1 MRISLTRLLTL
12 GLFVALAGC
21 GGGGGDDGAGQISRT
36 GAGADSGQTGGAG
49 APQAAP
55 TTEATEATG
64 AAPKLAF
71 VTNGVASFWVIAEKG
86 AMDAGAATGANVS
99 VLMPAGGVV
108 DQKRMLEDLVARGVD
123 GIAVS
128 PIDPDNQTD
137 LIDTVA
143 GRTNLITHDSD
154 APASKR
160 LCYIGMDNYIAGRMC
175 GELVKEALPDGGTVF
190 IFIGRLEQDNAKRR
204 RQGVIDEL
212 LDRSFDPSRYDASG
226 VGTLAGEKYT
236 ILGTLTDQFDR
247 AKGKANA
254 EDALARHPDL
264 DCMVGLFAYNP
275 PLCLAALEQ
284 AGKLGEVKLV
294 AFDEADETLQG
305 IKDGTVY
312 GTVVQDPYNYGF
324 RSVEVLDALARG
336 DRSVLPEGKVIDI
349 PARQIRAD
357 NVEAFWADLKQ
368 KLGK

>member
-1 MRISLTRLLTL
+1 MGR
-12 GLFVALAGC
+12 FVASVFMGTLIAGLAAC
-21 GGGGGDDGAGQISRT
+21 DGGKSSATD
-36 GAGADSGQTGGAG
+36 ADS
-49 APQAAP
+49 P
-55 TTEATEATG
+55 
-64 AAPKLAF
+64 PKLAF

-86 AMDAGAATGANVS
+86 AKDAGIATGTDVS
-99 VLMPAGGVV
+99 VHMPAGGVV

-128 PIDPDNQTD
+128 PIDPDNQND
-137 LIDTVA
+137 LLDMVA

-154 APASKR
+154 APDSQR
-160 LCYIGMDNYIAGRMC
+160 LCYIGMDNYVAGRMC
-175 GELVKEALPDGGTVF
+175 GELVKEALPDGGKVF

-212 LDRSFDPSRYDASG
+212 LDRSFDPTRYDPPSISKLTG
-226 VGTLAGEKYT
+226 DKYT

-264 DCMVGLFAYNP
+264 DCMIGLFAYNP

-284 AGKLGEVKLV
+284 AGKVGQINIV
-294 AFDEADETLQG
+294 AFDEADETLRG
-305 IKDGTVY
+305 ITDGTVY
-312 GTVVQDPYNYGF
+312 GTVVQDPYNYGY
-324 RSVEVLDALARG
+324 RSIEILNALAGG
-336 DRSVLPEGKVIDI
+336 DQSVIPQSKVLEI

-357 NVEAFWADLKQ
+357 NVAAFWADLKQ
-368 KLGK
+368 KLGQGSGS